1 MMSVLLDNTAD
12 IKDYVSVNVN
22 VDYDTLK
29 PHIESALLESIE
41 EPWLGTDIVTDME
54 QNLNTVTSIYPTAI
68 PMLQKALAYF
78 SVLKALPFIEVN
90 IGDEGITRSETENYK
105 SAYRGQVARIERQLK
120 ADAYNQLERLLNY
133 LESKKATYPLWTDAP
148 GYVEH
153 SNYFFR
159 SSQAFSYYYP
169 LKNGRLTY
177 NRLLNSMRYVT
188 EFKIKA
194 ETGVDQFDDL
204 FNKKFATGLTSFE
217 VQAFSHLR
225 NAIAHLTVAQGLVDG
240 WVTYSEQGIH
250 FSEPAEGVAKETIA
264 DSEVVMAKI
273 RDIEARGETY
283 LAKLVAYM
291 NNNLDEFPAFRD
303 DEDITKSTEDIDT
316 SPGQIKGAFGV

>member
-1 MMSVLLDNTAD
+1 MTTLITETMD
-12 IKDYVSVNVN
+12 IKDFVSVNVN

-29 PHIESALLESIE
+29 PHVEAALLENIE
-41 EPWLGTDIVTDME
+41 EPWLGTTIVTDME
-54 QNLNTVTSIYPTAI
+54 NNVATVTAPYLKAI

-78 SVLKALPFIEVN
+78 AVLKALPFIEVN
-90 IGDEGITRSETENYK
+90 IGDEGITRTENEQYK

-120 ADAYNQLERLLNY
+120 TDAYNQLERLLNY
-133 LESKKATYPLWTDAP
+133 LESEKVLYPQWTDAP

-159 SSQAFSYYYP
+159 SSQSFSYYYP

-177 NRLLNSMRYVT
+177 NHLLNSMRYVT

-194 ETGVDQFDDL
+194 ETGVDQFND
-204 FNKKFATGLTSFE
+204 FFTKKFNTGLTPFE
-217 VQAFSHLR
+217 VEAFGFLR
-225 NAIAHLTVAQGLVDG
+225 NAIAHLTVAQALIDG
-240 WVTYSEQGIH
+240 WVTYSDQGVHFTEQ
-250 FSEPAEGVAKETIA
+250 AEGIRNEHNA
-264 DSEVVMAKI
+264 DPEMVQAKI
-273 RDIEARGETY
+273 RDIEQRGETY

-303 DEDITKSTEDIDT
+303 DEDITKSTEEIDT
-316 SPGQIKGAFGV
+316 SPGQIKGAFGA